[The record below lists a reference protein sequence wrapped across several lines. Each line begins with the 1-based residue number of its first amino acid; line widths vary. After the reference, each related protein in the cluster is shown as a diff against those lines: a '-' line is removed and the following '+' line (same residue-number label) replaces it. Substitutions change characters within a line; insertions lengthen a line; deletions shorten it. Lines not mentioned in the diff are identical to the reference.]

1 MADRGRVGND
11 LAPNRAIREQ
21 HLQTVRAIHESRMS
35 KIGRGHGVVNHRLE
49 PKFRRTRTGA
59 KTVMLRKERA
69 AHVALENR
77 LLIERMSRIITHSTP
92 VWSTDPP
99 SSAITIDHQSVL
111 RPKSKGGRRK
121 AKKAVE
127 GKKEEKEEKTSE
139 EKKEEKEKEEE
150 ESKFNPNDSD
160 NLGEFNPETETNADS
175 LNYSDDFANL
185 HPLAS
190 STNNLEMSRGSNA
203 LEQSAVSVT
212 FKEPN
217 LEESYATAPVGR
229 PKKKGL
235 LPPRPNSAN
244 SKATK
249 IYSTMPNRVKG
260 GVTLPR
266 PNTAGVNS
274 SGPLGM
280 GGVEDEG
287 MTIRPKS
294 AATAPLAILG
304 GGDYEDM
311 ETAKAK
317 LLDKRRKSMV
327 VGSVTGLS
335 RLRNFEKIAADNQ
348 KIIKNMDTIV
358 AYYNK
363 DDWEEDRRNQVSRM
377 KRFAKFHAKKH
388 PHAEVIKQGKKE
400 MFAFAKDNESKVEEW
415 ENMMEVR
422 LKNEALQ
429 KIGKDDAAA
438 KLIKKAKAKK
448 KMQKTKEREKRKQI
462 EQMRKDREDAE
473 RLARE
478 KVDKEAQLEEVVRR
492 ELAARKGIA
501 AAASK
506 FNNVLVKNEAK
517 RRQAHKELAMLATV
531 ATNEVMKTMRVNGSS
546 SRDMLKDSPGMKKL
560 RRTLVQQHQDSLI
573 EQMVKKQERRGSVKD
588 GKGPAQHTRSN
599 TADYL
604 LKSLQLMD
612 NLGSNDEAHPNHHFL
627 VDTDREYMSSS
638 PEHKPLERGGDR
650 VFDQPKLMSGET
662 VKIRCFVEDVVEV
675 AGQLRY
681 ETCTV
686 NVEVISEEEIMATVD
701 AGGEVG
707 VLTFFQRV
715 PMLIIC
721 DREAALSYT
730 RSFVDRLKIVRNKKR
745 VERLGVIRID
755 GWEDFK
761 LEKDTTNTL
770 I

>member
-59 KTVMLRKERA
+59 KTEMLRRERA
-69 AHVALENR
+69 DHVALENR

-92 VWSTDPP
+92 VWSSDPP
-99 SSAITIDHQSVL
+99 NSAITIDHQSVL
-111 RPKSKGGRRK
+111 RPKRKGGKRK
-121 AKKAVE
+121 TTTKKLAKE
-127 GKKEEKEEKTSE
+127 KKSE
-139 EKKEEKEKEEE
+139 EKGEEE
-150 ESKFNPNDSD
+150 ESKFNPNDGD
-160 NLGEFNPETETNADS
+160 NLGEYNPETETNADS
-175 LNYSDDFANL
+175 LQYSDDFANL

-229 PKKKGL
+229 PRGSKKL

-244 SKATK
+244 SKAIK
-249 IYSTMPNRVKG
+249 IYSTMPNRVRG

-266 PNTAGVNS
+266 PNTAGVDS
-274 SGPLGM
+274 SGVMLGM
-280 GGVEDEG
+280 GGVEDLE
-287 MTIRPKS
+287 TTRPKS

-304 GGDYEDM
+304 GGDYEGM

-317 LLDKRRKSMV
+317 LLEKRRKSMV

-400 MFAFAKDNESKVEEW
+400 MFAFAKDNEAKVEEW
-415 ENMMEVR
+415 EKMMEIR

-429 KIGKDDAAA
+429 RIGKDDAAA
-438 KLIKKAKAKK
+438 DLIKKAKAKK
-448 KMQKTKEREKRKQI
+448 KMQKTKERKKREQIEKR
-462 EQMRKDREDAE
+462 RRDREEAE
-473 RLARE
+473 QRE
-478 KVDKEAQLEEVVRR
+478 KEKEDKEAQLEEVVRR
-492 ELAARKGIA
+492 ELAARKGLA

-506 FNNVLVKNEAK
+506 FNNVLVRNEAK
-517 RRQAHKELAMLATV
+517 RKQAHKELAMLATV
-531 ATNEVMKTMRVNGSS
+531 ATSEMMKTMRNNGGSS
-546 SRDMLKDSPGMKKL
+546 KGLGDAPGIKKM
-560 RRTLVQQHQDSLI
+560 RKTLIQQHQDALI
-573 EQMVKKQERRGSVKD
+573 DRIVKKEKDRGDPSLH
-588 GKGPAQHTRSN
+588 GTHQRSN
-599 TADYL
+599 TSDYL
-604 LKSLQLMD
+604 MKSLSLMD
-612 NLGSNDEAHPNHHFL
+612 TLGSSERPGHHF
-627 VDTDREYMSSS
+627 VTESDREFMSAS
-638 PEHKPLERGGDR
+638 PDSKALERGGAR
-650 VFDQPKLMSGET
+650 VFDQPKLMEGKQT
-662 VKIRCFVEDVVEV
+662 KIRCYVEDVVEV
-675 AGQLRY
+675 AGQLRF
-681 ETCTV
+681 EDCTV
-686 NVEVISEEEIMATVD
+686 DVEVISEEEIMASVD

-707 VLTFFQRV
+707 VLTFSQRV

-721 DREAALSYT
+721 DREAAEGYT

-745 VERLGVIRID
+745 VERLGVISIK

-761 LEKDTTNTL
+761 LEKDLSNTL